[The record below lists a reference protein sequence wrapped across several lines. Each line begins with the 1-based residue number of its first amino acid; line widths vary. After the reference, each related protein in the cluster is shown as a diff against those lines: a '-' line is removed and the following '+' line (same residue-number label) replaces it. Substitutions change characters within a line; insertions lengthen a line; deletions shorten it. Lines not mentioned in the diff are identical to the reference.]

1 MPSRP
6 FTAAD
11 LDESELF
18 RGAAYALMRSDDS
31 DAEDMAFLLQVA
43 AVEPLVKR
51 SRQEVGKAR
60 LSLERLQGKRQRA
73 AGSTRTNN
81 VSQNVYDRFGFHLN
95 HLKVVVQ
102 RLQVPQKVRLG
113 KDHYTGEE
121 CVLLMLRR
129 LRTPGSLL
137 SLTYECSR
145 YSGQISKAANWA
157 VRFIRYRCACAAPRP
172 IAIPT

>member
-31 DAEDMAFLLQVA
+31 DAEDMAFLLHIA

-51 SRQEVGKAR
+51 SRQEVGRAR
-60 LSLERLQGKRQRA
+60 LSLERLQEEA
-73 AGSTRTNN
+73 ASRGFDEDNI
-81 VSQNVYDRFGFHLN
+81 SQNIYDRFGFHLN

>member
-51 SRQEVGKAR
+51 SRQEVGRAR
-60 LSLERLQGKRQRA
+60 LSLERLQEEA
-73 AGSTRTNN
+73 ARRGFDEDNI
-81 VSQNVYDRFGFHLN
+81 SQNVYDRFGYL
-95 HLKVVVQ
+95 
-102 RLQVPQKVRLG
+102 
-113 KDHYTGEE
+113 
-121 CVLLMLRR
+121 
-129 LRTPGSLL
+129 
-137 SLTYECSR
+137 
-145 YSGQISKAANWA
+145 WA
-157 VRFIRYRCACAAPRP
+157 TNESY
-172 IAIPT
+172 

>member
-11 LDESELF
+11 LDESVLF
-18 RGAAYALMRSDDS
+18 MDAANALMRSEDS

-60 LSLERLQGKRQRA
+60 LSLERLQEEA
-73 AGSTRTNN
+73 ASRGFDEDN

-102 RLQVPQKVRLG
+102 RLEVPEKVRLG
-113 KDHYTGEE
+113 KDHFSGDE
-121 CVLLMLRR
+121 CILIMLRR

-137 SLTYECSR
+137 SLTYECGR
-145 YSGQISKAANWA
+145 YIGQISKAANWA
-157 VRFIRYRCACAAPRP
+157 VRFIRYRCACARP
-172 IAIPT
+172 IAIP